1 MIAVVIIILLRINLN
16 KIYITM
22 QILKEILQKEGL
34 RYTKQRQEIW
44 DELRSSDEHR
54 DAEEIC
60 LTLRKRGLNI
70 SRATVYRTIEMLVK
84 NNLIDK
90 LEIGDGR
97 ARYEYNDKY
106 LHHDHL
112 VCTNCG
118 KIIEFHNESIEKL
131 QHRIAEQNDFKLSY
145 HRHQL
150 FGVCK
155 DCQ

>member
-1 MIAVVIIILLRINLN
+1 
-16 KIYITM
+16 M
-22 QILKEILQKEGL
+22 QILKETLQKEGL

-44 DELRSSDEHR
+44 DELRSSDKHR
-54 DAEEIC
+54 DTEEIC

-84 NNLIDK
+84 INLIDK
-90 LEIGDGR
+90 LEFGDGR
-97 ARYEYNDKY
+97 ARYEYNDNF

-131 QHRIAEQNDFKLSY
+131 QHRIAEQNNFKLSY